1 MTVQAGV
8 VASLG
13 DREHDVSMRFAG
25 AEAHGY
31 TQHAA
36 ERSRWGYNVGVS
48 VNLPVTAET
57 AVFGTAEAVLRNNA
71 YTVDAQVGVKMAF

>member
-31 TQHAA
+31 KQHAA

-57 AVFGTAEAVLRNNA
+57 ALHGSAEAVIRNA
-71 YTVDAQVGVKMAF
+71 STSVDAQLGVKMAF